1 MFQLE
6 KQSGEA
12 RAGRLSTAH
21 GVIETPVFM
30 PVGTRATV
38 KCVSS
43 QDLVN
48 LNAQI
53 ILGNAY
59 HLYLQPGAELI
70 ERVAGGLHQ
79 FMSWERPILTDS
91 GGFQVFSLSE
101 SNRRTEE
108 GVLFQDHLSGDRHLI
123 TPEKSMH
130 IQRALGSDIVMAFDE
145 CPPLPSPKETLR
157 ASMHLTVRWAKRCL
171 EVPLKEHQHLFA
183 IIQGGLS
190 LDLRKECLESLL
202 SLSGEKCHFAG
213 FALGGL
219 SVGEKSE
226 EMREFCQKFVPT
238 MPKSMPRYLMGV
250 GTPLD
255 ILSAIKSGID
265 MFDCV
270 LPTRNARNGQ
280 FFTRRGTLSIKK
292 QRFREDPTPPDPD
305 CHCRVCQTYSR
316 AYIAHLYRSG
326 EYLAGQLITYH
337 NLHFYLRLLREAR
350 RNILEGT
357 FDDFY
362 SNTYKVYT
370 SQEWI

>member
-6 KQSGEA
+6 RQTGEA

-38 KCVSS
+38 KCMSS
-43 QDLVN
+43 QDLQD
-48 LNAQI
+48 LDAQI

-59 HLYLQPGAELI
+59 HLYLQPGVELI
-70 ERVAGGLHQ
+70 ERVAQGLHR

-91 GGFQVFSLSE
+91 GGFQIFSLNQF
-101 SNRRTEE
+101 NRRTEE

-130 IQRALGSDIVMAFDE
+130 IQKALGSDIVMAFDE
-145 CPPLPSPKETLR
+145 CPSLPAPKETLR
-157 ASMHLTVRWAKRCL
+157 ESMHLTVRWAKRCL
-171 EVPLKEHQHLFA
+171 DVPLKEHQHLFA
-183 IIQGGLS
+183 IVQGGLEW
-190 LDLRKECLESLL
+190 DLRRECLESLL
-202 SLSGEKCHFAG
+202 SLKGHFAG

-226 EMREFCQKFVPT
+226 EMREFCQKFVPI
-238 MPKSMPRYLMGV
+238 MPKAMPRYLMGV

-255 ILSAIKSGID
+255 ILNAIKSGID

-292 QRFREDPTPPDPD
+292 QRFREDPLPPDPD
-305 CHCRVCQTYSR
+305 CHCRTCQTYSR

-337 NLHFYLRLLREAR
+337 NLHFYLRLLKEAR

-370 SQEWI
+370 SQEWA